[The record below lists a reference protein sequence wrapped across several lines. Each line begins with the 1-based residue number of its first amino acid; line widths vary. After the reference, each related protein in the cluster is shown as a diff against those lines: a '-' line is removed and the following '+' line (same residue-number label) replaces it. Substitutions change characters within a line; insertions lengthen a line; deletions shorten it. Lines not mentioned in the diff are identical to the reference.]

1 VSVASRDGGPV
12 VYPLRAAGI
21 DVGSNAIRLLIAEFT
36 SRSSWVVLTAE
47 RVPIRLGASVF
58 AAGGGFLDADL
69 LDAAAAALVSFR
81 QQLDELSVDAYRAA
95 ATSAARDARNGRDLV
110 DRARAEADLHLELIS
125 GGEEA
130 RLVWLAVA
138 DRVPLQQR
146 SWALVEVGGGSVEV
160 ALARGDSVEW
170 AVTHPLGTVR
180 LLEALQQEY
189 PRPDEFRQAA
199 GAHVAALTAGIQLP
213 ADASRGLIATGG
225 NVEALA
231 RLCRVGT
238 DSGGVSRLKLKDL
251 SRAVDAL
258 SGLSPEQR
266 IERYGLGR
274 DRADVILPAA
284 LVYERIAL
292 KAGATELLVPHVGLK
307 EGLALAAARGAISV
321 NRA

>member
-1 VSVASRDGGPV
+1 VSAVSHDGAPV

-36 SRSSWVVLTAE
+36 SISSWAVLTTQ

-81 QQLDELSVDAYRAA
+81 EQLDELSVVAYRAA
-95 ATSAARDARNGRDLV
+95 ATSAARDARNGGDLV
-110 DRARAEADLHLELIS
+110 DRALAEANLHLELIS

-146 SWALVEVGGGSVEV
+146 TWVLVEVGGGSVEV
-160 ALARGDSVEW
+160 ALAHGGSLEW
-170 AVTHPLGTVR
+170 VVTHPLGTVR
-180 LLEALQQEY
+180 LLEALQQEH

-199 GAHVAALTAGIQLP
+199 GAHVAAFTAAIHLP
-213 ADASRGLIATGG
+213 TDASRGLIATGG
-225 NVEALA
+225 NIEALA
-231 RLCRVGT
+231 RLCKAGT
-238 DSGGVSRLKLKDL
+238 DAGGVSRLELKDL
-251 SRAVDAL
+251 SRAIDAL
-258 SGLSPEQR
+258 GRLSPEQR
-266 IERYGLGR
+266 IERYGLRR

-284 LVYERIAL
+284 LVYERIAR
-292 KAGATELLVPHVGLK
+292 KAGATELVVPHVGLK
-307 EGLALAAARGAISV
+307 EGLALAAARADSA

>member
-1 VSVASRDGGPV
+1 VSLASGDGGPV

-21 DVGSNAIRLLIAEFT
+21 DVGSNAIRLLIAGFVSPT
-36 SRSSWVVLTAE
+36 SWVVLTTQ

-58 AAGGGFLDADL
+58 AAGGGSLDANL

-95 ATSAARDARNGRDLV
+95 ATSATRDARNGRDLV
-110 DRARAEADLHLELIS
+110 DRARAEADLDLELIS

-146 SWALVEVGGGSVEV
+146 SWVLVDVGGGSVEV

-180 LLEALQQEY
+180 LLEALQQEH
-189 PRPDEFRQAA
+189 PHPDQFRQAA
-199 GAHVAALTAGIQLP
+199 GAHVAALAAAIHLP
-213 ADASRGLIATGG
+213 RDASRGLIATGG
-225 NVEALA
+225 NIEALA
-231 RLCRVGT
+231 RLCKADT
-238 DSGGVSRLKLKDL
+238 DAGGVSRLKLADL
-251 SRAVDAL
+251 SRAIDAL
-258 SGLSPEQR
+258 AGLSLEQR
-266 IERYGLGR
+266 MDRYGLGR

-284 LVYERIAL
+284 LVYQRIAQN
-292 KAGATELLVPHVGLK
+292 AGATELVVPNVGLR
-307 EGLALAAARGAISV
+307 EGLALAAARTATT
-321 NRA
+321 R

>member
-1 VSVASRDGGPV
+1 VSVASHDGGPL
-12 VYPLRAAGI
+12 VYPLRTAGI

-36 SRSSWVVLTAE
+36 SRSSWVVLTE
-47 RVPIRLGASVF
+47 QRVPIRLGASVF

-81 QQLDELSVDAYRAA
+81 QQLDELAVVAYRAV
-95 ATSAARDARNGRDLV
+95 ATSATRDARNGGDLV

-146 SWALVEVGGGSVEV
+146 SWALVEVGGGSVEI

-180 LLEALQQEY
+180 LLEALQQEH
-189 PRPDEFRQAA
+189 PRPEEFRQAA
-199 GAHVAALTAGIQLP
+199 VAHVVERTAAIHLP
-213 ADASRGLIATGG
+213 IDASRGLIATGG
-225 NVEALA
+225 NIEALA
-231 RLCRVGT
+231 RLCKVGT
-238 DSGGVSRLKLKDL
+238 DAGGVSRLQLKDL
-251 SRAVDAL
+251 SRAIDAL
-258 SGLSPEQR
+258 AKLSLEQR
-266 IERYGLGR
+266 MERYGLGR

-284 LVYERIAL
+284 LVYERIAQ
-292 KAGATELLVPHVGLK
+292 KAGATELVVPHVGLR
-307 EGLALAAARGAISV
+307 EGLVLAAARGATS
-321 NRA
+321 R

>member
-1 VSVASRDGGPV
+1 VG
-12 VYPLRAAGI
+12 YPLRAAGI

-36 SRSSWVVLTAE
+36 SGSSWVVLTE
-47 RVPIRLGASVF
+47 QRVPIRLGASVF

-81 QQLDELSVDAYRAA
+81 QQLDELAVVAYRAA
-95 ATSAARDARNGRDLV
+95 ATSAARDARNGGDLV
-110 DRARAEADLHLELIS
+110 DRARAEAGLHLELIS

-146 SWALVEVGGGSVEV
+146 SWALVEVGGGSVEI

-180 LLEALQQEY
+180 LLEALQQEH

-199 GAHVAALTAGIQLP
+199 GAHVDALTAAIHLP
-213 ADASRGLIATGG
+213 ADAARGLIATGG
-225 NVEALA
+225 NIEALV
-231 RLCRVGT
+231 RLCKVVP
-238 DSGGVSRLKLKDL
+238 DAGGVSRLQLTDL
-251 SRAVDAL
+251 SRAIDAL
-258 SGLSPEQR
+258 AGLSPEQR
-266 IERYGLGR
+266 MERYDLGR

-284 LVYERIAL
+284 LVYERMARR
-292 KAGATELLVPHVGLK
+292 AGATELVVPHVGLK
-307 EGLALAAARGAISV
+307 EGLVLAAARGAV
-321 NRA
+321 G